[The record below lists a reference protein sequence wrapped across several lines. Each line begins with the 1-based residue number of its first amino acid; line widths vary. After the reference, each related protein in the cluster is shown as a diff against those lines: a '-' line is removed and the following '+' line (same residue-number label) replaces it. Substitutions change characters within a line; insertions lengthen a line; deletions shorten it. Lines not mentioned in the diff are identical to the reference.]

1 MASAFMSSLSSFVLP
16 VTEVFST
23 LEVMSGFHRGVV
35 VPLEQPVCRIGSSPQ
50 SDVMLSDDDI
60 TAEHVTLRF
69 HARMVA
75 IEAVGG
81 DVEVGGKYLKQG
93 TGWRTNL
100 PVTITIGNVRLQL
113 SQPVL
118 SLPPVIQLIQESVT
132 PIVQSARQSAPAL
145 LQSVRKSVSPAFQR
159 CRRHLAPALGFC
171 SERLAP
177 VSLFIH
183 KQIAK
188 IPISEAWRERFRRLC
203 RRHSEDTRIRM
214 KRSAAV
220 TVLCTTVVL
229 IGAYQFVGAN
239 KAGAS
244 ISASA
249 LHSTALLHPE
259 AAEAALMLTMSDDTP
274 AEALKQ
280 QLAQAGLDNLH
291 VEDAGN
297 HLVVSGEFA
306 PNRYN
311 DWQSV
316 QRWFD
321 QRYGSSQVLI
331 SNARPG
337 LTPEKPEF
345 QFQAV
350 WFGENPYVIDARG
363 ERLYPGA
370 SLPEGWVL
378 SDIKD
383 NRVTLRRGDDRFSL
397 TL

>member
-1 MASAFMSSLSSFVLP
+1 MASAFMSSISSFVLP

-50 SDVMLSDDDI
+50 SDVILSDDDI

-81 DVEVGGKYLKQG
+81 DVEVGGKCLKQG

-100 PVTITIGNVRLQL
+100 PVTIAIGDVQLQL

-118 SLPPVIQLIQESVT
+118 SLPPAIQLIQESIT
-132 PIVQSARQSAPAL
+132 PVIQSIRRSAPTL
-145 LQSVRKSVSPAFQR
+145 LQSLRQSVSPVFQR
-159 CRRHLAPALGFC
+159 CARYLAPVFQSC

-177 VSLFIH
+177 ASLFIH
-183 KQIAK
+183 KQIAR
-188 IPISEAWRERFRRLC
+188 IPIPEAWRERFRRL
-203 RRHSEDTRIRM
+203 RLRHGEDTRIRM

-220 TVLCTTVVL
+220 TALCTTVVL
-229 IGAYQFVGAN
+229 VGAYQFIGAN

-259 AAEAALMLTMSDDTP
+259 AAEAALMLAMSNDSP

-280 QLAQAGLDNLH
+280 QLVQAGLDSLQ

-306 PNRYN
+306 PDRYN
-311 DWQSV
+311 DWQNV

-321 QRYGSSQVLI
+321 QRYGSRQVLI

-337 LTPEKPEF
+337 LVPETPEF
-345 QFQAV
+345 HFQAV

-383 NRVTLRRGDDRFSL
+383 NRVTLRRGDDQFSL